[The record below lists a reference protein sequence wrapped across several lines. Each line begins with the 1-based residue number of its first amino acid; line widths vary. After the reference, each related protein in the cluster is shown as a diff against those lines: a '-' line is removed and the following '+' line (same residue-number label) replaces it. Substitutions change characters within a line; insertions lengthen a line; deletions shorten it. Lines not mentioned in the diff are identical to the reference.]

1 MKGLL
6 GGCQREGRMTS
17 EINVAGER
25 PRRMEISGRRKLEE
39 GAASALYP
47 PTPPIPGQS
56 TLRTP
61 ARGAK
66 LAKNTGPCGDVACK
80 GVSEIPLKVVIP
92 HFSPLAARILKVI
105 LRPLKLKRPSDP
117 LSRNPVSRT
126 SDWQALGP
134 RPKVRKDFP
143 CSVFF
148 FFAAVVSSLK
158 M

>member
-1 MKGLL
+1 MDDLRNKRCWRKAPED
-6 GGCQREGRMTS
+6 GGDFRETEAGGGRCYST
-17 EINVAGER
+17 A
-25 PRRMEISGRRKLEE
+25 PRL
-39 GAASALYP
+39 P
-47 PTPPIPGQS
+47 PVPGQS

-117 LSRNPVSRT
+117 FSRNPLSRT
-126 SDWQALGP
+126 SDWQAPGP

-143 CSVFF
+143 CSAFF
-148 FFAAVVSSLK
+148 CCCCLK
-158 M
+158 F